1 MLTFLEALF
10 KMFLEIVDDTA
21 LILLYLQ
28 LISDTIRY
36 IYRTFKHAFKPYRQS
51 VKKNSSF
58 FVFQTSLMY
67 LLKKVPGVAGYIS
80 KII

>member
-28 LISDTIRY
+28 LIRYNQIY
-36 IYRTFKHAFKPYRQS
+36 IYRTYKNAFKPYRQS